1 MEAKQFLKQY
11 LVTRAR
17 IRNME
22 STVQELEDLLEKIT
36 AGTEGERVQ
45 TSGPKDKVGDLVARI
60 VDYRNEIM
68 DEWARA
74 LDQLAEIE
82 AVIQQVDDSRMQRIL
97 HMRYVENMKWEE
109 IAVASGFSYRQVLRI
124 HGEALQA
131 VKKILNPESC
141 H

>member
-11 LVTRAR
+11 QVTRTR
-17 IRNME
+17 ISNME

-82 AVIQQVDDSRMQRIL
+82 AVIQRVDDSRMQRIL
-97 HMRYVENMKWEE
+97 HMRYVEGIFWAD
-109 IAVASGFSYRQVLRI
+109 IASELGIDCRWTLRL
-124 HGEALQA
+124 HGKALEK
-131 VKKILNPESC
+131 VEKIIN
-141 H
+141 